1 MIKDILFAVFCIGV
15 FLIGMVVAADVAVQ
29 VRHKLSGSPLA
40 HKVFEDIIRAKDE
53 TIRSQAK
60 TIQAQQDALKF
71 NRKRVKELQEQ
82 LDQYE
87 TEEHTDG
94 NL

>member
-15 FLIGMVVAADVAVQ
+15 FIIGMVVAADVAVQ
-29 VRHKLSGSPLA
+29 IRHKLSGSPLA

-60 TIQAQQDALKF
+60 TIQAQQEALRYD
-71 NRKRVKELQEQ
+71 RKKVKELRAKLAEYEQE
-82 LDQYE
+82 
-87 TEEHTDG
+87 EEVDE
-94 NL
+94 